1 MFDSKTLAIA
11 VRAGTIAGEVVAF
24 AREHEDAEHSG
35 DVCVRNRVYIIAYLM
50 HCLGLN
56 TGQGQSLYADIDE
69 LLKEYEDHCPNCP
82 HGKIKG

>member
-35 DVCVRNRVYIIAYLM
+35 DVCVRNRVSIIAYLM
-50 HCLGLN
+50 QELGVN
-56 TGQGQSLYADIDE
+56 AGQILMFYA
-69 LLKEYEDHCPNCP
+69 HPCPNCS
-82 HGKIKG
+82 HGKIEG